1 MRDEKAYKRK
11 ILYLSILLGI
21 TIAMI
26 AFICFKLIE
35 ALLR

>member
-21 TIAMI
+21 TIVMI
-26 AFICFKLIE
+26 VFICFKLIE